1 MKVIWNNNYSTIE
14 WNFMKI
20 SFVIFWLNAIVT
32 ILSKNNFIA
41 MPIGLL
47 SFLQPNSIID
57 ISFKLMCLITIMVAI
72 YFYIMEKQMIWTTLF
87 LFLISVLVFT
97 IEESNGIFRRN
108 ELFSFIFFSQFLS
121 YVFKAKNIDSNI
133 QKNRV
138 QFSVQVIAIGYTLSA
153 ISKLNVSGLNWV
165 FDGKKMPLQIM
176 KSYFYSYV
184 NDGNNF
190 FIQKG
195 NEMIKTFNNN
205 LYLVYF
211 LLGFSLLLEFFAV
224 ISILNKKISFIY
236 GLLLLVM
243 HIGIFWVLDVAIKG
257 IYIPMLIFMVNPLFL
272 FWIILKKIKN
282 TCMMVVGYR
291 VQ

>member
-1 MKVIWNNNYSTIE
+1 MKVIWNNTYTTIE
-14 WNFMKI
+14 WKFMKI
-20 SFVIFWLNAIVT
+20 SFVTFWLNAIIT
-32 ILSKNNFIA
+32 IFIKNNFIP
-41 MPIGLL
+41 MPIGVL
-47 SFLQPNSIID
+47 SFLQPNSSVD
-57 ISFKLMCLITIMVAI
+57 FYFKLMSLFTIMIAI
-72 YFYIMEKQMIWTTLF
+72 YFYISEKHMIWITLF

-108 ELFSFIFFSQFLS
+108 DLFSFIFFSQFLS
-121 YVFKAKNIDSNI
+121 YIFKAKNIDSNI

-153 ISKLNVSGLNWV
+153 ISKLSASGLNWV
-165 FDGKKMPLQIM
+165 FDGRKMPLQIM
-176 KSYFYSYV
+176 KSFFYSFV

-205 LYLVYF
+205 LYLIYF
-211 LLGFSLLLEFFAV
+211 LLGFSLFLEFFAV
-224 ISILNKKISFIY
+224 VSIFNKKISFIY

-243 HIGIFWVLDVAIKG
+243 HIGIYWVLDIAIKG

-272 FWIILKKIKN
+272 FWIILKEIKN
-282 TCMMVVGYR
+282 RCIMLIGYLS
-291 VQ
+291 

>member
-1 MKVIWNNNYSTIE
+1 MKVIWNNTYTTIE
-14 WNFMKI
+14 WKFMKI
-20 SFVIFWLNAIVT
+20 SFVTFWLNAI
-32 ILSKNNFIA
+32 IIIFIKNNFIP
-41 MPIGLL
+41 MPIGVL
-47 SFLQPNSIID
+47 SFLQPNSSVD
-57 ISFKLMCLITIMVAI
+57 FYFKLMSLITIMIAI
-72 YFYIMEKQMIWTTLF
+72 YFYISEKHMIWITLF

-108 ELFSFIFFSQFLS
+108 DLFSFIFFSQFLS
-121 YVFKAKNIDSNI
+121 YIFKAKNIDSNI

-153 ISKLNVSGLNWV
+153 ISKLSASGLNWV
-165 FDGKKMPLQIM
+165 FDGRKMPLQIM
-176 KSYFYSYV
+176 KSFFYSFV

-205 LYLVYF
+205 LYLIYF
-211 LLGFSLLLEFFAV
+211 LLGFSLFLEFFAV
-224 ISILNKKISFIY
+224 ISIFNKKISFIY

-243 HIGIFWVLDVAIKG
+243 HIGIYWVLDIAIKG

-272 FWIILKKIKN
+272 FWIILKEIKN
-282 TCMMVVGYR
+282 RCKMLIGYR
-291 VQ
+291 S

>member
-1 MKVIWNNNYSTIE
+1 MKVIWNNTYTTIE
-14 WNFMKI
+14 WKFMKI
-20 SFVIFWLNAIVT
+20 SFVTFWLNAIIT
-32 ILSKNNFIA
+32 IFIKNNFIP
-41 MPIGLL
+41 MPIGVL
-47 SFLQPNSIID
+47 SFLQPNSSVD
-57 ISFKLMCLITIMVAI
+57 FYFKLMSLITIMIAI
-72 YFYIMEKQMIWTTLF
+72 YFYISEKHMIWITLF

-108 ELFSFIFFSQFLS
+108 DLFSFIFFSQFLS
-121 YVFKAKNIDSNI
+121 YIFKAKNIDSNI

-153 ISKLNVSGLNWV
+153 ISKLSASGLNWV
-165 FDGKKMPLQIM
+165 FDGRKMPLQIM
-176 KSYFYSYV
+176 KSFFYSFV

-205 LYLVYF
+205 LYLIYF
-211 LLGFSLLLEFFAV
+211 LLGFSLFLEFFAV
-224 ISILNKKISFIY
+224 ISIFNKKISFIY

-243 HIGIFWVLDVAIKG
+243 HIGIYWVLDIAIKG

-272 FWIILKKIKN
+272 FWIILKEIKN
-282 TCMMVVGYR
+282 RCIMLIGYLS
-291 VQ
+291 

>member
-1 MKVIWNNNYSTIE
+1 
-14 WNFMKI
+14 
-20 SFVIFWLNAIVT
+20 
-32 ILSKNNFIA
+32 
-41 MPIGLL
+41 MPIGVL
-47 SFLQPNSIID
+47 SFLQPNSSVD
-57 ISFKLMCLITIMVAI
+57 FYFKLMSLFTIMIAI
-72 YFYIMEKQMIWTTLF
+72 YFYISEKHMIWITLF

-108 ELFSFIFFSQFLS
+108 DLFSFIFFSQFLS
-121 YVFKAKNIDSNI
+121 YIFKAKNIDSNI

-153 ISKLNVSGLNWV
+153 ISKLSASGLNWV
-165 FDGKKMPLQIM
+165 FDGRKMPLQIM
-176 KSYFYSYV
+176 KSFFYSFV

-205 LYLVYF
+205 LYLIYF
-211 LLGFSLLLEFFAV
+211 LLGFSLFLEFFAV
-224 ISILNKKISFIY
+224 ISIFNKKISFIY

-243 HIGIFWVLDVAIKG
+243 HIGIYWVLDIAIKG

-272 FWIILKKIKN
+272 FWIILKEIKN
-282 TCMMVVGYR
+282 RCIMLIGYLS
-291 VQ
+291 

>member
-1 MKVIWNNNYSTIE
+1 MKVIWNNNYTTIE
-14 WNFMKI
+14 WEFMKI
-20 SFVIFWLNAIVT
+20 SFVIFWLNAIIT
-32 ILSKNNFIA
+32 IFIEDNFIP
-41 MPIGLL
+41 MPIGVL
-47 SFLQPNSIID
+47 SFLQPNSS
-57 ISFKLMCLITIMVAI
+57 ISVSLKLVCLILIMIAI
-72 YFYIMEKQMIWTTLF
+72 YFYISEKQMIWVTSF
-87 LFLISVLVFT
+87 LFITSVLVFS

-108 ELFSFIFFSQFLS
+108 DLFSFIFFSQFFS

-133 QKNRV
+133 EKNRV
-138 QFSVQVIAIGYTLSA
+138 QFSVQVIAVGYTLSA
-153 ISKLNVSGLNWV
+153 ISKLNASGLNWV
-165 FDGKKMPLQIM
+165 FDGRKMPLQIM
-176 KSYFYSYV
+176 KSFFYSYV

-211 LLGFSLLLEFFAV
+211 LLGFSLFLEFFAV
-224 ISILNKKISFIY
+224 VSIFNKKISFIY

-272 FWIILKKIKN
+272 FWIILKKIKDA
-282 TCMMVVGYR
+282 CMMVIGNR
-291 VQ
+291 GE

>member
-1 MKVIWNNNYSTIE
+1 MKVIWNNTYTTIE
-14 WNFMKI
+14 WKFMKI
-20 SFVIFWLNAIVT
+20 SFVTFWLNAIIT
-32 ILSKNNFIA
+32 IFIKNNFIP
-41 MPIGLL
+41 MPIGVL
-47 SFLQPNSIID
+47 SFLQPNSSVD
-57 ISFKLMCLITIMVAI
+57 FYFKLMSLFTIMIAI
-72 YFYIMEKQMIWTTLF
+72 YFYISEKHMIWITLF

-108 ELFSFIFFSQFLS
+108 DLFSFIFFSQFLS
-121 YVFKAKNIDSNI
+121 YIFKAKNIDSNI

-153 ISKLNVSGLNWV
+153 ISKLSASGLNWV
-165 FDGKKMPLQIM
+165 FDGRKMPLQIM
-176 KSYFYSYV
+176 KSFFYSFV

-205 LYLVYF
+205 LYLIYF
-211 LLGFSLLLEFFAV
+211 LLGFSLFLEFFAV
-224 ISILNKKISFIY
+224 ISIFNKKISFIY

-243 HIGIFWVLDVAIKG
+243 HIGIYWVLDIAIKG

-272 FWIILKKIKN
+272 FWIILKEIKN
-282 TCMMVVGYR
+282 RCKMLIGYR
-291 VQ
+291 S

>member
-1 MKVIWNNNYSTIE
+1 MKVIWNNNYTTIE
-14 WNFMKI
+14 WEFMKI
-20 SFVIFWLNAIVT
+20 SFVIFWLNAIIT
-32 ILSKNNFIA
+32 IFIEDNFIP
-41 MPIGLL
+41 MPIGVL
-47 SFLQPNSIID
+47 SFLQPNSS
-57 ISFKLMCLITIMVAI
+57 ISVSLKLVCLILIMIAI
-72 YFYIMEKQMIWTTLF
+72 YFYISEKQMIWVTLF
-87 LFLISVLVFT
+87 LFITSVLVFS

-108 ELFSFIFFSQFLS
+108 DLFSFIFFSQFFS

-133 QKNRV
+133 EKNRV
-138 QFSVQVIAIGYTLSA
+138 QFSVQVIAVGYTLSA
-153 ISKLNVSGLNWV
+153 ISKLNASGLNWV
-165 FDGKKMPLQIM
+165 FDGRKMPLQIM
-176 KSYFYSYV
+176 KSFFYSYV

-211 LLGFSLLLEFFAV
+211 LLGFSLFLEFFAV
-224 ISILNKKISFIY
+224 VSIFNKKISFIY

-272 FWIILKKIKN
+272 FWIILKKIKDA
-282 TCMMVVGYR
+282 CMMVIGNR
-291 VQ
+291 GE

>member
-1 MKVIWNNNYSTIE
+1 
-14 WNFMKI
+14 
-20 SFVIFWLNAIVT
+20 
-32 ILSKNNFIA
+32 
-41 MPIGLL
+41 MPIGVL
-47 SFLQPNSIID
+47 SFLQPNSSVD
-57 ISFKLMCLITIMVAI
+57 FYFKLMSLITIMIAI
-72 YFYIMEKQMIWTTLF
+72 YFYISEKHMIWITLF

-108 ELFSFIFFSQFLS
+108 DLFSFIFFSQFLS
-121 YVFKAKNIDSNI
+121 YIFKAKNIDSNI

-153 ISKLNVSGLNWV
+153 ISKLSASGLNWV
-165 FDGKKMPLQIM
+165 FDGRKMPLQIM
-176 KSYFYSYV
+176 KSFFYSFV

-205 LYLVYF
+205 LYLIYF
-211 LLGFSLLLEFFAV
+211 LLGFSLFLEFFAV
-224 ISILNKKISFIY
+224 ISIFNKKISFIY

-243 HIGIFWVLDVAIKG
+243 HIGIYWVLDIAIKG

-272 FWIILKKIKN
+272 FWIILKEIKN
-282 TCMMVVGYR
+282 RCIMLIGYR
-291 VQ
+291 S